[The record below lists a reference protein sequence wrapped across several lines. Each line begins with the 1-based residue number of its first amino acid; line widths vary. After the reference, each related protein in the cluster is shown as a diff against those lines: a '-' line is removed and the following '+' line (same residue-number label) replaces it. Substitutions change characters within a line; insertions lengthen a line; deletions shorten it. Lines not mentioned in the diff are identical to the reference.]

1 MTTLPN
7 TRARA
12 SARIRRAG
20 IGIVVA
26 LAVVAAPSL
35 TSVASPAA
43 HAAAAPTVTRLFGAD
58 RYGTAVEIS
67 KAGFPAGASTV
78 YITTGANYPDALSAA
93 PAAAAAD
100 APLLLTPAAGLPP
113 AVQTELA
120 RLKPTSVVIL
130 GGTAIVSDAVAAAA
144 TALGA
149 RVSRIAGTD
158 RYDTS
163 RLVAEFA
170 FPQAKTAYVATG
182 ADYPD
187 ALAASAAAGAI
198 GAPVVLVDGKKPSVS
213 PPTATA
219 LTSVTTAIIA
229 GGTAIVSGGIEA
241 ALKQSGKTVARRAG
255 ADRYLTALAINKAAF
270 PTASRAHVAVGSSFA
285 DALAGASLAGNRGN
299 PLYLSPRAC
308 LSAPVAA
315 DISTRLQPTEVTLL
329 GGPLVLND
337 RVGALQNCAAAKKSS
352 DATLTSRLNAELP
365 KLPGSY
371 AVSVRELSG
380 VGTAVSIR
388 GADMKEPASTIK
400 LFAVYAALKRVDQGR
415 LYFSSRTSSGTTVA
429 DCMRVAIHISD
440 NPCHVDL
447 INLMG
452 VSSLNSQFAAEGY
465 SRTHY
470 TGNVNGTYYS
480 SKTSSTND
488 LSLLLSRLESGTL
501 LSPASTKY
509 MLTLMKTQ
517 LWKNRIA
524 VGLPPKVAH
533 GSKIGLLWVSSGVVE
548 NDAAIV
554 YAPNGTYV
562 LSVLG
567 SRNATKAGIAR
578 ISRVVYEHFNGTFG
592 AAASYPVLNMYVQ
605 KPVVMYSRPGS
616 GALRTIGYGTQVE
629 AIDSVRVWYRV
640 RVGTQTGYIHYSGL
654 ANRY

>member
-1 MTTLPN
+1 MGV
-7 TRARA
+7 A
-12 SARIRRAG
+12 
-20 IGIVVA
+20 VVTA
-26 LAVVAAPSL
+26 LALGL
-35 TSVASPAA
+35 TSGVLSINPPEAQ
-43 HAAAAPTVTRLFGAD
+43 AAAAPTVTRLAGAD
-58 RYGTAVEIS
+58 RYGTAIEIS

-78 YITTGANYPDALSAA
+78 YLTTGANYPDALSAA

-100 APLLLTPAAGLPP
+100 APLLLTPAATLPP
-113 AVQTELA
+113 AVRAELV

-130 GGTAIVSDAVAAAA
+130 GGAAIVSDAVSAAVAS
-144 TALGA
+144 LGA
-149 RVSRIAGTD
+149 NVTRIAGTD

-163 RLVAEFA
+163 RRVAEYA
-170 FPQAKTAYVATG
+170 FPQAPTAYIATG

-198 GAPVVLVDGKKPSVS
+198 GAPVVLVDGKKPALSA
-213 PPTATA
+213 PTVTA
-219 LTSVTTAIIA
+219 LASVTTAVIA
-229 GGTAIVSGGIEA
+229 GGTAIVSSGIEN
-241 ALKQSGKTVARRAG
+241 ALKQSGKSVSRAAG

-270 PTASRAHVAVGSSFA
+270 PAAARVHIAVGTSFA

-308 LSAPVAA
+308 LSAPVAT
-315 DISTRLQPTEVTLL
+315 DLSTRLQPTEVTLL

-337 RVGALQNCAAAKKSS
+337 RVGALMDCAAAKKSS

-380 VGTAVSIR
+380 VGTSVSIR
-388 GADMKEPASTIK
+388 GADMKEPASTMK

-415 LYFSSRTSSGTTVA
+415 LYFSSRMSSGTTVA

-440 NPCHVDL
+440 NPCHSDL
-447 INLMG
+447 MSLMG
-452 VSSLNSQFAAEGY
+452 VNNLNSQFAAEGY

-470 TGNVNGTYYS
+470 AGTVNGTYYS
-480 SKTSSTND
+480 TKTSSTND
-488 LSLLLSRLESGTL
+488 LALLLSRLESGKL
-501 LSPASTKY
+501 LSAASTKY
-509 MLTLMKTQ
+509 MKTLMKTQ

-524 VGLPPKVAH
+524 LGLPPKVVH

-567 SRNATKAGIAR
+567 SKNATKAGISR
-578 ISRVVYEHFNGTFG
+578 ISRVVYEHLNGTFG
-592 AAASYPVLNMYVQ
+592 AAASYPVLNMYTV

-616 GALRTIGYGTQVE
+616 GAIRTIAYGTQVE
-629 AIDSVRVWYRV
+629 AIDSVRIWYRV
-640 RVGTQTGYIHYSGL
+640 RIGTQYGYINSSGL
-654 ANRY
+654 GNRY